1 MFNRRMI
8 IVIGAVAG
16 AALAAVATW
25 SYLQGADRRAY
36 ADASLVRVF
45 RVTKP
50 INKGAAGAEAIDH
63 RFIASDLIPQ
73 KFRPP
78 TALNDVNLIRGKVAL
93 TSLPVGQIV
102 VDGQFVDPKVA
113 SSSFAQRI
121 PAGQVAISVEVDH
134 VRGVA
139 ELIEPGDKV
148 NILTLSTDGE
158 RMLLQNVDVIAVGR
172 TPAPQPGDPAP
183 ANKDAAAANAGRGLI
198 TFAVPVTA
206 ASRIAYATT
215 GPVSKDTGVYLTLVP
230 PDNQAAP
237 IPVINP
243 GNLYQGPLTPNGP

>member
-1 MFNRRMI
+1 VFNRRMI
-8 IVIGAVAG
+8 IVIGAVVG

-36 ADASLVRVF
+36 ADASLVKVF

-50 INKGAAGAEAIDH
+50 VNKAATGADVLDH
-63 RFIASDLIPQ
+63 AFISSDLIPQ

-78 TALNDVNLIRGKVAL
+78 TALTDVNVIRGKVAL
-93 TSLPVGQIV
+93 TALPVGQIV

-121 PAGQVAISVEVDH
+121 PAGQVAISVEVDR

-148 NILTLSTDGE
+148 NIFTLSPDGE
-158 RMLLQNVDVIAVGR
+158 HMLLQNVDVIAVGK
-172 TPAPQPGDPAP
+172 TAAPQPGDQTPP
-183 ANKDAAAANAGRGLI
+183 KDAAAVSAGRGLI

-206 ASRIAYATT
+206 AARIAYATT
-215 GPVSKDTGVYLTLVP
+215 GPITKDSGVYLTLVP
-230 PDNQAAP
+230 PDNQAGP